1 LPTLKENSDITL
13 YPFYP
18 NFVEVE
24 GRMISILHIK
34 NGNYLY
40 GEPDSFG
47 SIYKQYNEVQLS
59 VYNNKQ
65 TDNNFMGVT
74 ILEVEGDNPETGISI
89 STQSYDYKSG
99 DTVVKKDAGVASRF
113 VDATTNKGKAPQSII
128 YMERPADSTPMKV
141 HTVAPVTNEGY
152 FKTLAEL
159 NKDAIIMSHRL
170 SRQILGFEQATGWNK
185 DAFKDN
191 ILITMET
198 VIASLQKK
206 ILEAHDIVVSEI
218 NTMNGYDELIGVNR
232 KVLNPIVQ
240 LFSNENI
247 D

>member
-1 LPTLKENSDITL
+1 
-13 YPFYP
+13 
-18 NFVEVE
+18 
-24 GRMISILHIK
+24 
-34 NGNYLY
+34 
-40 GEPDSFG
+40 
-47 SIYKQYNEVQLS
+47 
-59 VYNNKQ
+59 
-65 TDNNFMGVT
+65 
-74 ILEVEGDNPETGISI
+74 
-89 STQSYDYKSG
+89 
-99 DTVVKKDAGVASRF
+99 
-113 VDATTNKGKAPQSII
+113 
-128 YMERPADSTPMKV
+128 
-141 HTVAPVTNEGY
+141 
-152 FKTLAEL
+152 
-159 NKDAIIMSHRL
+159 MSHRL
-170 SRQILGFEQATGWNK
+170 SRLILGFEQATGWNK